1 MKCIEQQTG
10 WSICSASSDSATGLV
25 VTMSYRNQLRV
36 KFYPSSFDIGRHG
49 NGSFPGSNA
58 NSPIEIMYSPETEKR
73 PIIQT
78 PPLSPIYLL
87 ILKSLQGH
95 VLAIEQSKIA
105 PKQLLRFIS
114 EAWDHATNLQEE
126 ARMLGFHGV
135 TKLRFSDIEGNPSL
149 RARCTILGSVPPA
162 SISTPAPTKPSANK
176 SRIDI
181 DFAVTTR
188 ALEKKDE
195 RAIGTLDIQ
204 TKVLASKVYGFG
216 TDNATGL
223 SEKEMQGILSKEL
236 RGNNKSGIK
245 FGSGVWSRAVQML
258 SGKVF

>member
-1 MKCIEQQTG
+1 M
-10 WSICSASSDSATGLV
+10 
-25 VTMSYRNQLRV
+25 TMSYRNQLRV
-36 KFYPSSFDIGRHG
+36 KFYPSSFDIGSHG
-49 NGSFPGSNA
+49 NESLPGSNA
-58 NSPIEIMYSPETEKR
+58 NSPIEIMYYPETEKR
-73 PIIQT
+73 PISQT
-78 PPLSPIYLL
+78 PPLSPISLL

-95 VLAIEQSKIA
+95 VSTIEQSKVA

-114 EAWDHATNLQEE
+114 EAWDHATNLEEE
-126 ARMLGFHGV
+126 ARMLEFHGV

-149 RARCTILGSVPPA
+149 RTRCTILGSVPPA
-162 SISTPAPTKPSANK
+162 SASTPAQPQLSANK

-188 ALEKKDE
+188 VLDKKDE
-195 RAIGTLDIQ
+195 SAIGTLDIQ